1 MYIFACFAQHG
12 FCVLMLFHK
21 LTPLGWLCTWHH
33 ATLQGH
39 SELASRLKATHSHA
53 GKGPGE
59 DGERWGLRNNV
70 ERIWCDPQPDDV
82 EGPNYRLH
90 NCQWA
95 ATQLC
100 RLFPDA
106 TVTVEGVDFPVH
118 RSILSA
124 HSMFFERL
132 FSSCMQEGA
141 SHLQLYVPLTRYMC
155 KHKVHLLRI

>member
-12 FCVLMLFHK
+12 FRVLLFHK
-21 LTPLGWLCTWHH
+21 LNPLGWLCTRHH
-33 ATLQGH
+33 ASLQGH
-39 SELASRLKATHSHA
+39 SELASRLKAHSHA

-59 DGERWGLRNNV
+59 DGEGWGLRSNV
-70 ERIWCDPQPDDV
+70 ERIWCDPQPDDG

-106 TVTVEGVDFPVH
+106 NVTVEGVEFPVH

-124 HSMFFERL
+124 HSMFFECL
-132 FSSCMQEGA
+132 FSSGMQEGA
-141 SHLQLYVPLTRYMC
+141 SQLQLCVQLTRYKC
-155 KHKVHLLRI
+155 KHKVRLLWI